1 MWGCRLPYLPGILNG
16 PRNRLHARI
25 PRLQS
30 GPRDGPCGP
39 EDRRA
44 RGVPRT
50 ASVGSLLLGRLHHR
64 LPLPHHRVP
73 AVPRARV
80 RLVADRSRG
89 LPHLRG
95 ALAGALGPVVLLRPD
110 RRIVVPRDASAEVHA
125 RRRRAERS
133 RNRGGPRRHLERD
146 RDRRDARRALLRG
159 ALMAFRLTGAFFF
172 RVAFL
177 ARAFLCCFS
186 FFCVDSFAGGARTA
200 PSIGTSL

>member
-159 ALMAFRLTGAFFF
+159 ARLAFRLTGAFFF
-172 RVAFL
+172 RGAFL
-177 ARAFLCCFS
+177 ARAFFGGAAV
-186 FFCVDSFAGGARTA
+186 FGGAFAGGARTA